1 MSRFSFIILFAGLI
15 TGCAQIQPKAGFEEV
30 EQTVSTRLDKQI
42 RWSQNSE
49 EDQAVQNQIQQLL
62 QQYLSADSAIQI
74 ALLNNKNL
82 QATYENMGIAQAEVV
97 RAGLLKNP
105 VFSFA
110 ARFPNEPPSSANLE
124 FDLIGDFLNL
134 LMLPAKKHFAEQQ
147 FEQVRLDVA
156 DQVLSFATTVKKHFY
171 ILQSAQQSVLVLNE
185 ITTVSEVSYELAQKF
200 YEAGNI
206 DELQLAREQA
216 LYETAR
222 LNLAQKELEV
232 AGEREQLEQ
241 LLSLNHDQEWNI
253 PSSLNAVPAESATIE
268 NLEKLAIDQRLDL
281 QAAGKEVESS
291 ATRLGI
297 KRNWR
302 LLAGAEFGISGEHE
316 PDGTDT
322 LGPALSVEIPLF
334 DQGQAEVEVAEA
346 DAHLRQSEHK
356 LTALVLQIRSEVRSA
371 QNQMIAA
378 QQMAHRYQST
388 IIPLQ
393 ERIVTLSQQ
402 RYNYMLLGAFD
413 LLTARQDEMK
423 IYQDYIHAVRDFW
436 IARSDLERAV
446 GGNLPPGK
454 NTKSMDMKMPEENST
469 STPSDDHKHHG
480 GH

>member
-1 MSRFSFIILFAGLI
+1 MSRFSFIILLSSLI
-15 TGCAQIQPKAGFEEV
+15 TGCAQIQPKAGFEEI

-42 RWSQNSE
+42 LWSQNSE

-62 QQYLSADSAIQI
+62 QQDLSADSAVQI
-74 ALLNNKNL
+74 ALLNNKSL

-156 DQVLSFATTVKKHFY
+156 DQVLTFATSVKKHFY
-171 ILQSAQQSVLVLNE
+171 ALQSAQQSVLVLNE
-185 ITTVSEVSYELAQKF
+185 ITTVSEVSFELAQKF

-206 DELQLAREQA
+206 DELQLTREQA

-241 LLSLNHDQEWNI
+241 LLSLSHDQKWNI
-253 PSSLNAVPAESATIE
+253 SSSLDAVPAEHLMIE
-268 NLEKLAIDQRLDL
+268 NLEKLAIEQRLDL
-281 QAAGKEVESS
+281 QAAGKEVEAS
-291 ATRLGI
+291 ASRLGI

-302 LLAGAEFGISGEHE
+302 LLAGAEFGISGERE
-316 PDGTDT
+316 PDGMESV
-322 LGPALSVEIPLF
+322 GPALSVEVPLF
-334 DQGQAEVEVAEA
+334 DQGQTEVAEA

-371 QNQMIAA
+371 QNKMIAS

-446 GGNLPPGK
+446 GGNFPLIE

>member
-1 MSRFSFIILFAGLI
+1 MSRFIFIILLSSLI
-15 TGCAQIQPKAGFEEV
+15 TGCAQIQPKAGFEEI

-42 RWSQNSE
+42 RWIQNSE
-49 EDQAVQNQIQQLL
+49 EDEAVQDQIQQLL
-62 QQYLSADSAIQI
+62 QQDLSADSAVQI

-147 FEQVRLDVA
+147 FERVRLDVA
-156 DQVLSFATTVKKHFY
+156 DQVLTFATTVKKHFY
-171 ILQSAQQSVLVLNE
+171 ALQSAQQSVLVLNE

-241 LLSLNHDQEWNI
+241 LLSLNHDQKWNI
-253 PSSLNAVPAESATIE
+253 PSSLDAVPAESSTIK

-291 ATRLGI
+291 AARLGI
-297 KRNWR
+297 RRNWR
-302 LLAGAEFGISGEHE
+302 LLAGAEFGISGERE

-334 DQGQAEVEVAEA
+334 DQGQAEVTVA
-346 DAHLRQSEHK
+346 DAHLRKSEHK
-356 LTALVLQIRSEVRSA
+356 LTSLVLQIRSEVRSA
-371 QNQMIAA
+371 QNRVIAA

-436 IARSDLERAV
+436 IARSDLERAA
-446 GGNLPPGK
+446 GGNLPLIE

>member
-1 MSRFSFIILFAGLI
+1 MSRFSFIILFVSLI
-15 TGCAQIQPKAGFEEV
+15 TGCAQIQPKAGFEEI

-49 EDQAVQNQIQQLL
+49 EDQAVQDQIQQLL
-62 QQYLSADSAIQI
+62 QQDLSADSAVQI

-134 LMLPAKKHFAEQQ
+134 LMLPAKKHFAEQK
-147 FEQVRLDVA
+147 FEQMRLDVS
-156 DQVLSFATTVKKHFY
+156 DQVLTFAATVKKHFY
-171 ILQSAQQSVLVLNE
+171 ALQSAQQSVLVLSE
-185 ITTVSEVSYELAQKF
+185 ITTVSEISFELAQKF

-222 LNLAQKELEV
+222 LHLAQKELEV

-241 LLSLNHDQEWNI
+241 LLSLNHDQKWNI
-253 PSSLNAVPAESATIE
+253 SSSLDAVSSERSMIE

-281 QAAGKEVESS
+281 QAAGKEVEAS

-302 LLAGAEFGISGEHE
+302 LLAGAEFGISGERE
-316 PDGTDT
+316 SDGTES
-322 LGPALSVEIPLF
+322 LGPALSVEVPLF
-334 DQGQAEVEVAEA
+334 DQGQTEVAEA

-371 QNQMIAA
+371 QNQMIAS
-378 QQMAHRYQST
+378 QQMALRYQST

-402 RYNYMLLGAFD
+402 RYNYMLIGAFD

-446 GGNLPPGK
+446 GGNLPLIE

-469 STPSDDHKHHG
+469 TPSDDHKHHG

>member
-1 MSRFSFIILFAGLI
+1 M
-15 TGCAQIQPKAGFEEV
+15 
-30 EQTVSTRLDKQI
+30 
-42 RWSQNSE
+42 
-49 EDQAVQNQIQQLL
+49 
-62 QQYLSADSAIQI
+62 
-74 ALLNNKNL
+74 
-82 QATYENMGIAQAEVV
+82 
-97 RAGLLKNP
+97 
-105 VFSFA
+105 
-110 ARFPNEPPSSANLE
+110 
-124 FDLIGDFLNL
+124 
-134 LMLPAKKHFAEQQ
+134 
-147 FEQVRLDVA
+147 
-156 DQVLSFATTVKKHFY
+156 
-171 ILQSAQQSVLVLNE
+171 
-185 ITTVSEVSYELAQKF
+185 
-200 YEAGNI
+200 
-206 DELQLAREQA
+206 
-216 LYETAR
+216 
-222 LNLAQKELEV
+222 
-232 AGEREQLEQ
+232 
-241 LLSLNHDQEWNI
+241 SLNHDQEWNI
-253 PSSLNAVPAESATIE
+253 PSSLDAVPAEHSMVE

-281 QAAGKEVESS
+281 QAAGKEVEAS
-291 ATRLGI
+291 ATRLGM

-302 LLAGAEFGISGEHE
+302 LLAGAEFGISGERE

-334 DQGQAEVEVAEA
+334 DQGQTKVAEA

-371 QNQMIAA
+371 QNQMITA

-446 GGNLPPGK
+446 GGNLPLEK

-469 STPSDDHKHHG
+469 STPSDGHKHHG